1 MTGYRFAVLG
11 DPIEH
16 SRSPELHAALLR
28 ITGLKGDY
36 QRILADPEVLER
48 SIDELR
54 SGNWDGLN
62 VTMPFK
68 EEAARLSDDLEPLAA
83 KAGSVNT
90 LVRTAATV
98 VGHSTDCLA
107 FRDLLANRF
116 GGLGSVLVLGSG
128 GSAAAALSSISDRPQ
143 VYLSARN
150 ELRAEELASRLG
162 GSVLGWGTAVAGA
175 LVINATP
182 LGVTDRSVPVE
193 VLGVASA
200 LIDLPYG
207 PHPTSS
213 ARFANE
219 NGIDLVDGHEF
230 LMRQAIGSFALWTG
244 VDVTLGALVE
254 ELRKD

>member
-11 DPIEH
+11 DPIQH
-16 SRSPELHAALLR
+16 SRSPELHGAMLR
-28 ITGLKGDY
+28 IAGLKGDY
-36 QRILADPEVLER
+36 QRILANHEVLER

-54 SGNWDGLN
+54 SGGWDGLN
-62 VTMPFK
+62 VTMPLK
-68 EEAARLSDDLEPLAA
+68 EEAARLSDDLEPHAA
-83 KAGSVNT
+83 RAGSVNT
-90 LVRTAATV
+90 LVRAGATI

-107 FRDLLANRF
+107 FRELLTDRF
-116 GGLGSVLVLGSG
+116 DGVGSVLVLGSG
-128 GSAAAALSSISDRPQ
+128 GSAAAALSSISDPSQ

-150 ELRAEELASRLG
+150 ETRAEELAGRLG

-182 LGVTDRSVPVE
+182 LGIGGGSVPGE

-207 PHPTSS
+207 SHPTSS
-213 ARFANE
+213 ARFADE

-244 VDVTLGALVE
+244 VHVTLG
-254 ELRKD
+254 ELAGAIRKD